1 MAGKLSKAVPSSYGA
16 APTLRISWEQ
26 TADAVARDLKGIK
39 KTISDFAIE
48 IMNRSSTPVLPLP
61 RLVDAI
67 AEETADHMADPERIL
82 AEIRSRP
89 DLFCVLDPLI
99 GPWHRAT
106 AEPGE
111 TPPGGSP
118 DTWVLGP
125 SPGTRERSPV
135 WARTAESL
143 RYLGRRVDEDS
154 ATAVAHW
161 VLLIERSA

>member
-1 MAGKLSKAVPSSYGA
+1 M
-16 APTLRISWEQ
+16 
-26 TADAVARDLKGIK
+26 

-48 IMNRSSTPVLPLP
+48 IMNRYSTPALPLP

-67 AEETADHMADPERIL
+67 AEETAGLMADPERIL

-89 DLFCVLDPLI
+89 DLFRVLDPFI
-99 GPWHRAT
+99 GPWRRAT
-106 AEPGE
+106 AEPSE
-111 TPPGGSP
+111 TPPWSP
-118 DTWVLGP
+118 DTWVLGL
-125 SPGTRERSPV
+125 SPGTRESSPV

-161 VLLIERSA
+161 VLLVERSA

>member
-1 MAGKLSKAVPSSYGA
+1 M
-16 APTLRISWEQ
+16 
-26 TADAVARDLKGIK
+26 ARDLKGIK

-67 AEETADHMADPERIL
+67 AEETAGHMADPERIL

-111 TPPGGSP
+111 TPPGEPGH
-118 DTWVLGP
+118 LGP
-125 SPGTRERSPV
+125 RPLARDPRELSSMGPDRG
-135 WARTAESL
+135 ESTVS
-143 RYLGRRVDEDS
+143 RKKGRRRFGNRRGTLG
-154 ATAVAHW
+154 ATD
-161 VLLIERSA
+161 